1 MAEESVSLLARK
13 IGAGKAGAAAPG
25 GPASAGAPDALDAR
39 FPAAVAKTAQI
50 TLSALL
56 QADVE
61 AAPAA
66 TGQGL
71 LAEFLE
77 DLPDPGV
84 YYWLTDA
91 RGAPAALM
99 AVAPAFAAALT
110 VRLLGGELAA
120 PEDGARAEALDF
132 DMAGALADLLAPAL
146 SETFA
151 KKLAA
156 APGLLRGRRGAR
168 ARREAMGDH
177 EESAAIHLTLDLAY
191 EGAAAPG
198 AIRLA
203 FLRGFLEEAGLARGG
218 AENAPLCARDES
230 WSQAL
235 RRNILASEFPL
246 TVVLDRIET
255 NVGDLSRLQV
265 GQVIELSPG
274 AMQALDICVD
284 TAAGPAVIA
293 KGRLGAVQSRKAVK
307 LASDIDPDFLS
318 GL

>member
-1 MAEESVSLLARK
+1 MAEGSVSLLARK
-13 IGAGKAGAAAPG
+13 IGAGKAGAPAPA
-25 GPASAGAPDALDAR
+25 GPTPAGALDAR

-56 QADVE
+56 QAEVE

-66 TGQGL
+66 TGQGQ
-71 LAEFLE
+71 LAGFLE
-77 DLPDPGV
+77 ALPDPGV

-91 RGAPAALM
+91 KNAPAALM
-99 AVAPAFAAALT
+99 AVAPGFAAALT

-120 PEDGARAEALDF
+120 PEEDARVGALDF
-132 DMAGALADLLAPAL
+132 DMAGALADLLGPAL

-151 KKLAA
+151 KRLGV
-156 APGLLRGRRGAR
+156 APGLLDGRRGTR

-177 EESAAIHLTLDLAY
+177 EESTVVHLALDLSY
-191 EGAAAPG
+191 EGATAPG
-198 AIRLA
+198 AIRIA
-203 FLRGFLEEAGLARGG
+203 FLRAFLEGAGLARGG
-218 AENAPLCARDES
+218 EGEGAPAQARDES
-230 WSQAL
+230 WSQKL
-235 RRNILASEFPL
+235 RRNILSSEFPL

-274 AMQALDICVD
+274 AMQSLDICVD
-284 TAAGPAVIA
+284 TATGPAVIA

-307 LASDIDPDFLS
+307 LASDIDPDFLD

>member
-13 IGAGKAGAAAPG
+13 IGARKTGAAAPA
-25 GPASAGAPDALDAR
+25 GPAPAGALDAR

-56 QADVE
+56 QAEVE

-71 LAEFLE
+71 LADFLE
-77 DLPDPGV
+77 TLPDPGV

-91 RGAPAALM
+91 KDAPAALM
-99 AVAPAFAAALT
+99 AVAPGFAAALT
-110 VRLLGGELAA
+110 VRLLGGALDA
-120 PEDGARAEALDF
+120 PEEDARAAALDF
-132 DMAGALADLLAPAL
+132 DMAGALADLLGPAL
-146 SETFA
+146 GETFA
-151 KKLAA
+151 KKLGA

-168 ARREAMGDH
+168 ARREALGDH
-177 EESAAIHLTLDLAY
+177 EESPVVHLALDLAY

-198 AIRLA
+198 AIRIA
-203 FLRGFLEEAGLARGG
+203 FLRAFLEEAGLAGG
-218 AENAPLCARDES
+218 GEGEGARAPARDES
-230 WSQAL
+230 WSQKL

-265 GQVIELSPG
+265 GQVIALSPG
-274 AMQALDICVD
+274 AMQALDLCVE
-284 TAAGPAVIA
+284 TAGGPAVIA